1 MTKDYSRIFKLENE
15 PSKFVET
22 PVVRKKFRVT
32 IDVGATL
39 ASGPHGGMLP
49 PLRRTCTTPRHL
61 RSDCWSNLSRRGTL
75 DTPLIPGERKLC
87 GSHLAYYSD
96 FEPDS

>member
-15 PSKFVET
+15 PSKFVES